1 MRRGAST
8 INSMMSTKTKKKKT
22 MTKTIRADRKHPN
35 AAEHANP
42 SSTGSATSST
52 LQSNEQT

>member
-1 MRRGAST
+1 
-8 INSMMSTKTKKKKT
+8 MMSTKTKKKKT